1 MAVSGVRYELIPLL
15 PTDVGLP
22 SVYNV
27 QIRDDA
33 ADGIHADWSGRHAAA
48 TYDALRSFHRAM
60 GSARAPEEAVRQVE
74 WGAYEC
80 TLRGHHMRRV
90 IEHALGSGPDWRA
103 EPLETL
109 DVGRTRIVGSSGLE
123 PPGSRTLGWLH
134 DHLEEGHFYL
144 LTAEIFE

>member
-1 MAVSGVRYELIPLL
+1 M
-15 PTDVGLP
+15 
-22 SVYNV
+22 YNV
-27 QIRDDA
+27 QIRDDDP
-33 ADGIHADWSGRHAAA
+33 DGIHADWSGRHAAA

-60 GSARAPEEAVRQVE
+60 RSAGSPEEAVRQVE

-80 TLRGHHMRRV
+80 TLRGHHIRQV
-90 IEHALGSGPDWRA
+90 IEQALDSAQDWHA

-109 DVGRTRIVGSSGLE
+109 DVGRTRLVGSSGLK

-134 DHLEEGHFYL
+134 DHLDESHIYL